1 MTDYVILRVN
11 GREWSGW
18 TRVQVSAGIE
28 RLSRDFNV
36 EITRQW
42 PSSSENTSLQP
53 RIKKGELVE
62 VLIGEEKVLT
72 GWVEATPIRYDAKN
86 IQVGISGRSKTA
98 DLIDCVAP
106 STEFT
111 GKTLVQIATQLA
123 KPFRIKVIDKG
134 SPSTPLQALQAD
146 PCETVHQVLNK
157 ALGSQQA
164 LAWDDDEGNLL
175 IGTVGNDKATTAL
188 VLGENILSCDT
199 EQSIRD
205 RFSEYQV
212 SGQRAS
218 DDDDFGEATLTAI
231 RARAKDSKITRY
243 RPQHIQQ
250 SGNATIS
257 SCRARS
263 EFEAKQRA
271 ARTEETTYT
280 VQGWRQGD
288 GKLWKPNQRVIV
300 FDPVLGFNN
309 RELVIAE
316 VVYTQDENGTLC
328 ELRVAPEAAYIPP
341 LEELKEP
348 NNDDESW

>member
-1 MTDYVILRVN
+1 MLIPT
-11 GREWSGW
+11 
-18 TRVQVSAGIE
+18 QV
-28 RLSRDFNV
+28 NV

-42 PSSSENTSLQP
+42 PSSSENTSLQQS
-53 RIKKGELVE
+53 IKKGELVE

-72 GWVEATPIRYDAKN
+72 GWIEATPIRYDAKN

-98 DLIDCVAP
+98 DLIDCAA
-106 STEFT
+106 SSHEFT
-111 GKTLVQIATQLA
+111 GKTLAQIATQLP
-123 KPFRIKVIDKG
+123 KPFGIKVINKG
-134 SPSTPLQALQAD
+134 SPSTPLQTLQAD
-146 PCETVHQVLNK
+146 HGETVHEVLNK

-164 LAWDDDEGNLL
+164 LAWDDEEGNLL
-175 IGTVGNDKATTAL
+175 IANVSSDKARTAL
-188 VLGENILSCDT
+188 VLGDNILTCDT

-218 DDDDFGEATLTAI
+218 DDDDFSEAILTAI
-231 RARAKDSKITRY
+231 RAKAKDRKITRY

-250 SGNATIS
+250 SGNATVGN
-257 SCRARS
+257 CRARS
-263 EFEAKQRA
+263 AFEAKQRA

-280 VQGWRQGD
+280 VQAWRQGN

-300 FDPVLGFNN
+300 FDPILGFNN
-309 RELVIAE
+309 RELLIAE

-341 LEELKEP
+341 LEALKSP
-348 NNDDESW
+348 DNNDEI